1 MQIELSKEEYRNL
14 IDMIQI
20 ADWVMNA
27 HKIEKDPSIE
37 KYSKLEQKIYS
48 FANKM
53 GCENLIEYDK
63 EMDEYFPTKE
73 FDEGQGMQYIDEYD
87 NDSFW
92 DELMDRLVV
101 RDVIKKIGEKKARK
115 ITFEERLEAEEPL
128 IEKYSIEFEQNGLD
142 NIEIKA

>member
-14 IDMIQI
+14 TDMIQI
-20 ADWVMNA
+20 AGWVMNA
-27 HKIEKDPSIE
+27 HKMESDPSTE

-63 EMDEYFPTKE
+63 ETDEYFPTKE

-92 DELMDRLVV
+92 DELIDRLVL
-101 RDVIKKIGEKKARK
+101 RDVIKKIGEKKVRK
-115 ITFEERLEAEEPL
+115 ITLKERFEAEEPF

>member
-20 ADWVMNA
+20 AGWVMNA
-27 HKIEKDPSIE
+27 HKTEKDSSTE

-48 FANKM
+48 FANKI

-63 EMDEYFPTKE
+63 ETDEYFPTKE
-73 FDEGQGMQYIDEYD
+73 FDEGQGMQYIEEYD

-92 DELMDRLVV
+92 DELIDRLVA
-101 RDVIKKIGEKKARK
+101 RDVIQKIGEKKVRK
-115 ITFEERLEAEEPL
+115 ITLEERFEAEEPF

>member
-20 ADWVMNA
+20 AGWVMNA

-63 EMDEYFPTKE
+63 EMNEYFPTKE
-73 FDEGQGMQYIDEYD
+73 FDEGQGMKYIDEYN

-92 DELMDRLVV
+92 DELIDRIVV
-101 RDVIKKIGEKKARK
+101 RDVIQKIGEKKAREL
-115 ITFEERLEAEEPL
+115 TFEECLEAEEPL
-128 IEKYSIEFEQNGLD
+128 REKYSIEFEQNGLD

>member
-1 MQIELSKEEYRNL
+1 MQVELSKEEYRNL

-20 ADWVMNA
+20 AEWVMNA
-27 HKIEKDPSIE
+27 HKTEEDPSTE
-37 KYSKLEQKIYS
+37 KYSKLEQKIFS

-63 EMDEYFPTKE
+63 EMNRYFPTKE
-73 FDEGQGMQYIDEYD
+73 FDEGQGMQYIDEYN

-92 DELMDRLVV
+92 DELLDRIVV
-101 RDVIKKIGEKKARK
+101 RDVIQKIGEKKAREL
-115 ITFEERLEAEEPL
+115 TFEECLEVEEPL
-128 IEKYSIEFEQNGLD
+128 REKYSIEFEQNGLD